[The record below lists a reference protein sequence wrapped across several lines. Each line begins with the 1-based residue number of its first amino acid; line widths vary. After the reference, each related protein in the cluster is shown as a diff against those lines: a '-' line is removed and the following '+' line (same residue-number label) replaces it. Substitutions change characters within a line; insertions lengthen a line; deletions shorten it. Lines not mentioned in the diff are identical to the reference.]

1 MFESGVTTLA
11 ILHEEINDIIKT
23 VKSIA
28 ESGLLIKDVS
38 ETIRNEAKEKKGG
51 FLSMLLGTLGASLL
65 GNLLTGKWAIAT
77 SQGRGTI
84 RVGEETIRAG

>member
-1 MFESGVTTLA
+1 MFESGVTTLI
-11 ILHEEINDIIKT
+11 ILHEEINDIIKI

-65 GNLLTGKWAIAT
+65 GNLLTGKSAIAT

-84 RVGEETIRAG
+84 RAGEETIRVG